1 MIKMDNPIQS
11 ITEKLYKSS
20 IGLPRCEI
28 EKIVLETYQQIIEEE
43 EKELGNTV
51 AMADPD

>member
-1 MIKMDNPIQS
+1 MGNQIQS
-11 ITEKLYKSS
+11 IIEKLYREKS

-28 EKIVLETYQQIIEEE
+28 ERIVLETYQQIIEEE
-43 EKELGNTV
+43 EKELSKTV